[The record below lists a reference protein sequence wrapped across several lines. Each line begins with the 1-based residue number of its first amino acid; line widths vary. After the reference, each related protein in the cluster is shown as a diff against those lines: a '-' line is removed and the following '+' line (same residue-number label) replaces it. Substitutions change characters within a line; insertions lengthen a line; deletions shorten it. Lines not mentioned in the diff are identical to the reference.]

1 MSARLDITPML
12 PWSQES
18 ECALLGALLL
28 DCPKAWDKAQPIE
41 RRHFFDSRN
50 GAIFAAI
57 ESLHIRK
64 IPVDTVTVFEHLRD
78 TDLDEEVGGLPY
90 LNDLTH
96 TAATAYSAGAY
107 AKKVREM
114 AMRRALLES
123 LDKAMELATAP
134 GGEPM
139 AKLDEITTMLGQL
152 QRQQIAKVPRTAR
165 EAAIERI
172 AHWQALAEG
181 KALPGWPTYIPRLTE
196 QLNGGLR
203 PGGLYYLAA
212 RPGIGK
218 TSFSLEMCLEMAA
231 RNGLVTLFLSQEMTE
246 GELVDRATACTARVS
261 YAELQNG
268 RLKQDDWSRIVEAVE
283 SQAMRRLH
291 LDDQGSLTIAD
302 IRTKAKAIPGLQ
314 LLVLDYLQLCSGS
327 TGSNANRN
335 AEIEQISRGL
345 KALAKELGIAVIA
358 LSQLNRQVELRANK
372 RPMLS
377 DLRDSGS
384 IEQDADAV
392 MFLWP
397 VREFSSGAKL
407 VGLGIEKNR
416 QGRTGEI
423 ALHFDGAMQTW
434 GESTEPLHESAPA
447 ITRRRGMSDFD

>member
-18 ECALLGALLL
+18 ECALLGALLM
-28 DCPKAWDKAQPIE
+28 DCPRAWDKAQPIE

-50 GAIFAAI
+50 GAIYAAI
-57 ESLHIRK
+57 ETLHIRK
-64 IPVDTVTVFEHLRD
+64 MPVDTVTVFEHLRENG
-78 TDLDEEVGGLPY
+78 LDEEVGGLPY

-96 TAATAYSAGAY
+96 AVASAYGASAY
-107 AKKVREM
+107 AKKVRDM
-114 AMRRALLES
+114 AMRRALLEA

-134 GGEPM
+134 GGDPA
-139 AKLDEITTMLGQL
+139 AKLDEVTTMLGQL
-152 QRQQIAKVPRTAR
+152 QRQQVAKVPRTAN
-165 EAAIERI
+165 EAAVERFK
-172 AHWQALAEG
+172 HWEALQEG
-181 KALPGWPTYIPRLTE
+181 KVVPGWPIFIPRLTK

-203 PGGLYYLAA
+203 PGGLYFVAA

-218 TSFSLEMCLEMAA
+218 TSFSLELAA
-231 RNGLVTLFLSQEMTE
+231 RSGLVTLFLSQEMTE
-246 GELVDRATACTARVS
+246 AELVDRSVSCVGRVG
-261 YAELQNG
+261 YASLQNG
-268 RLKQDDWSRIVEAVE
+268 SLDQEDWHRIVEAADSE
-283 SQAMRRLH
+283 AMRRLH
-291 LDDQGSLTIAD
+291 IDDQGSLTIGD
-302 IRTKAKAIPGLQ
+302 IRTKAKTIPGLQ
-314 LLVLDYLQLCSGS
+314 LLVLDYLQLCAGS
-327 TGSNANRN
+327 VGSSANRN

-358 LSQLNRQVELRANK
+358 LSQLNRQVEQRTSK

-397 VREFSSGAKL
+397 VREFPGGEKL
-407 VGLGIEKNR
+407 VGLGIDKNR

-434 GESTEPLHESAPA
+434 GESIEQLHESAPVTA
-447 ITRRRGMSDFD
+447 RRRGMSDFD

>member
-1 MSARLDITPML
+1 MSNTLDITNLL

-18 ECALLGALLL
+18 EWALLGALLM
-28 DCPKAWDKAQPIE
+28 DCPRAWDRAQPLE
-41 RRHFFDSRN
+41 RRHFFDTRH

-64 IPVDTVTVFEHLRD
+64 IPVDIVTVFEHLRD
-78 TDLDEEVGGLPY
+78 NELAEEVGGLPY
-90 LNDLTH
+90 LNDLTQAS
-96 TAATAYSAGAY
+96 TSAYSAGAY
-107 AKKVREM
+107 AKKVRDL
-114 AMRRALLES
+114 AMRRAMLET
-123 LDKAMELATAP
+123 LDKAMELASAP
-134 GGEPM
+134 GGE
-139 AKLDEITTMLGQL
+139 AASKLDEITTMLGQL
-152 QRQQIAKVPRTAR
+152 QRQQIAKVPRTAT
-165 EAAIERI
+165 EAAVERFD
-172 AHWQALAEG
+172 HWTALQEG
-181 KALPGWPTYIPRLTE
+181 KAVAGWPTFIPRLTK

-218 TSFSLEMCLEMAA
+218 TSFSLELAA
-231 RNGLVTLFLSQEMTE
+231 RSGLVTLFLSQEMTE
-246 GELVDRATACTARVS
+246 AELVDRAVACIGRVG
-261 YAELQNG
+261 YGALQNG
-268 RLKQDDWSRIVEAVE
+268 SLEQSDWSRIVDAVE
-283 SQAMRRLH
+283 STAMRRMH
-291 LDDQGSLTIAD
+291 IDDQGSLTIAD
-302 IRTKAKAIPGLQ
+302 IRAKAKTIPGLQ

-327 TGSNANRN
+327 VGSTANRN

-358 LSQLNRQVELRANK
+358 LSQLNRQVEQRTSK

-397 VREFSSGAKL
+397 VREFPSGAKL

-423 ALHFDGAMQTW
+423 ALHFDGEMQTW
-434 GESTEPLHESAPA
+434 GESTELLHEPAPLR
-447 ITRRRGMSDFD
+447 TRRPPGLSEDD

>member
-1 MSARLDITPML
+1 MSDYLDITPML

-18 ECALLGALLL
+18 ECALLGALLM

-57 ESLHIRK
+57 ESLFIRK

-78 TDLDEEVGGLPY
+78 NGLDEEVGGLPY
-90 LNDLTH
+90 LNDLSH
-96 TAATAYSAGAY
+96 AAPGAYSAGAY
-107 AKKVREM
+107 AKKVRDM
-114 AMRRALLES
+114 AMRRALLET

-134 GGEPM
+134 GGDPT
-139 AKLDEITTMLGQL
+139 ATLDEVTTMLGQL
-152 QRQQIAKVPRTAR
+152 QRQQIAKVPRTAS
-165 EAAIERI
+165 EAAIERVK
-172 AHWQALAEG
+172 HWEALQEG
-181 KALPGWPTYIPRLTE
+181 KAIPGWPTFIPKLTK

-203 PGGLYYLAA
+203 PGGLYFVAA

-218 TSFSLEMCLEMAA
+218 TSFSLELAA
-231 RNGLVTLFLSQEMTE
+231 RSRLVTLFLSQEMTE
-246 GELVDRATACTARVS
+246 AELVERAVSCVGRVG
-261 YAELQNG
+261 YASLQNG
-268 RLKQDDWSRIVEAVE
+268 SLEQEDWSRIVEAVDSE
-283 SQAMRRLH
+283 AMRRLH
-291 LDDQGSLTIAD
+291 IDDQGSLTISD
-302 IRTKAKAIPGLQ
+302 IRAKAKTVPGLQ
-314 LLVLDYLQLCSGS
+314 LLVLDYLQLCAGS
-327 TGSNANRN
+327 VGSNANRN

-358 LSQLNRQVELRANK
+358 LSQLNRKVEDRAVK

-397 VREFSSGAKL
+397 ARELSSGAKL

-423 ALHFDGAMQTW
+423 ALHFNGEMQTW
-434 GESTEPLHESAPA
+434 GESIELLHETAPA
-447 ITRRRGMSDFD
+447 ITRRRGMTDFD